1 MAQTTGAITGS
12 AAAVWLKV
20 AAGSYIDYSGQS
32 QSIDAVSASRVNSEA
47 YTFDGNQAIILLG
60 KEEPVEITINF
71 LYTEV
76 AAEIWEIVQAAFL
89 AGSTVQVKYEPKGTT
104 GKQIESVAGG
114 YITSIDYPAV
124 DASSAGPVV
133 AAITVRAPG
142 LTYSV

>member
-124 DASSAGPVV
+124 DASSSGPVV

>member
-1 MAQTTGAITGS
+1 MAQTTGAITGA

>member
-20 AAGSYIDYSGQS
+20 GAGAYIEYSGQS
-32 QSIDAVSASRVNSEA
+32 QAIDAVSASRVNSEA

-76 AAEIWEIVQAAFL
+76 AAEIWEIAQAAFL

-133 AAITVRAPG
+133 ATITVRAPG

>member
-20 AAGSYIDYSGQS
+20 AAGAYVDHSGQS
-32 QSIDAVSASRVNSEA
+32 QTVDAVTASRINSEA

-76 AAEIWEIVQAAFL
+76 ALEIWEVAQAAFL
-89 AGSTVQVKYEPKGTT
+89 AGSLVQVKWEPKGTA
-104 GKQIESVAGG
+104 GKQIESLAGG

-133 AAITVRAPG
+133 ASITVRAPG
-142 LTYSV
+142 LTYTT